1 MQINNQVTLIGHLGQ
16 DPSYM
21 TTKQGNDLTRLS
33 LATSSYLLKD
43 GEREERTQWHR
54 CIAWGPLALTLHKH
68 LKKGNRIA
76 VHGELRYGKYTDKE
90 GVERSST
97 DIVINSFTFLDQKQ
111 QKKAA

>member
-1 MQINNQVTLIGHLGQ
+1 MQINNQVTLIGHLGK

-21 TTKQGNDLTRLS
+21 TTQQGNDLTRLS
-33 LATSSYLLKD
+33 LATSSYRIVE
-43 GEREERTQWHR
+43 GERKENTQWHR
-54 CIAWGPLALTLHKH
+54 CIAWGPLALTLHQY
-68 LKKGNRIA
+68 LKKGSRVA

-111 QKKAA
+111 KQAA